1 MQNDLWRFFFEYWDD
16 NIIAPQSE
24 RVFVN
29 ARTVRVFEAIHGK
42 SVVRKHLDFWVNED
56 SVRILG
62 EADLLEPES
71 RCVDLIGYVSELPLS
86 DAPQDSSPSP
96 SGPESQVLRWIP
108 VGSSHK
114 GPYRSVSTIRR
125 AM

>member
-1 MQNDLWRFFFEYWDD
+1 MQNDLWRFFLEYWDD

-29 ARTVRVFEAIHGK
+29 ARTVRVLEVIHGK
-42 SVVRKHLDFWVNED
+42 SVVRKHLDFWVKED

-71 RCVDLIGYVSELPLS
+71 RCVELIGYVSELPRS
-86 DAPQDSSPSP
+86 DAPQECSPS
-96 SGPESQVLRWIP
+96 Q
-108 VGSSHK
+108 
-114 GPYRSVSTIRR
+114 
-125 AM
+125 